1 MQQQQPHQQL
11 DPVVVARGRALVER
25 ELAAAAR
32 GEKTYYDSERLR
44 EMRQWFERPE
54 IVELLRTASG

>member
-1 MQQQQPHQQL
+1 MQQQQQHQQL
-11 DPVVVARGRALVER
+11 DPAVVARGRVLVER

-32 GEKTYYDSERLR
+32 GEDTYYSAERMS

-54 IVELLRTASG
+54 IVALLRRASE